1 MNHICE
7 HCDEIIVGNAYQVTS
22 KENGIALLDIIVC
35 AVCVAEAKSLQL
47 HIRVITQE
55 NIEMLSRAHRS
66 RFCA

>member
-1 MNHICE
+1 MDHICE

-22 KENGIALLDIIVC
+22 EENGITLLDIIVC
-35 AVCVAEAKSLQL
+35 AVCAAEAKSLQL

-55 NIEMLSRAHRS
+55 NIETLSRAHRS